1 MLRVFCVAIG
11 LMMAAISAHA
21 GPVSIVSGPSSRAD
35 VIFIDSNDDNDVIQS
50 ESKRPRQPYV
60 RPQRYMCVVD
70 QSGSIGGTGQAQC
83 PSKPGRVGGKCRCAN
98 VTGSG
103 TLYTY

>member
-11 LMMAAISAHA
+11 LMMATLSAHA
-21 GPVSIVSGPSSRAD
+21 GPVSAVSGPSSKATI
-35 VIFIDSNDDNDVIQS
+35 VFVDSNDDNDVIQS
-50 ESKRPRQPYV
+50 ESKRPRQPNV
-60 RPQRYMCVVD
+60 RPQRYICVVD
-70 QSGSIGGTGQAQC
+70 QSGSIGGGGQAQC
-83 PSKPGRVGGKCRCAN
+83 PAKPGRVGGRCRCAN

>member
-11 LMMAAISAHA
+11 LMMATLSAHA
-21 GPVSIVSGPSSRAD
+21 GPVPAVSGPTAKAA
-35 VIFIDSNDDNDVIQS
+35 VVFVDSNDDNDILQS

-60 RPQRYMCVVD
+60 RPQRYVCVVD
-70 QSGSIGGTGQAQC
+70 QSDMIGGTGQAQC
-83 PSKPGRVGGKCRCAN
+83 PARPGRVGGSCRCAN

>member
-11 LMMAAISAHA
+11 LMMATLSAQA
-21 GPVSIVSGPSSRAD
+21 GAVPALSGPSSKAAVIFVDSTDNND
-35 VIFIDSNDDNDVIQS
+35 VIIQS

-70 QSGSIGGTGQAQC
+70 QSGIGGTGQAQC
-83 PSKPGRVGGKCRCAN
+83 PAKAGRVGGKCRCAN

>member
-11 LMMAAISAHA
+11 LMMATLSAHA
-21 GPVSIVSGPSSRAD
+21 GPVPAVSGASSKAAI
-35 VIFIDSNDDNDVIQS
+35 IFVDSNDDNDIIQS

-60 RPQRYMCVVD
+60 RPQRYICVVD
-70 QSGSIGGTGQAQC
+70 QSGIGGSGQAQC
-83 PSKPGRVGGKCRCAN
+83 PAKSGRVGGKCRCAN

>member
-11 LMMAAISAHA
+11 LMMATLSAHA
-21 GPVSIVSGPSSRAD
+21 GPAPLAFDHSSKAIIV
-35 VIFIDSNDDNDVIQS
+35 FIDSNDDNDVIQS

-60 RPQRYMCVVD
+60 RPQRYICVVD
-70 QSGSIGGTGQAQC
+70 QSGSVGGGGQVSC
-83 PSKPGRVGGKCRCAN
+83 PAKSGRVGGKCRCAN

-103 TLYTY
+103 TLHTY

>member
-11 LMMAAISAHA
+11 LVMAAVSAHA
-21 GPVSIVSGPSSRAD
+21 GSLPAQDGQPAKAGL
-35 VIFIDSNDDNDVIQS
+35 IFVDSNDDNDVIQS
-50 ESKRPRQPYV
+50 ESKRPNQPYV
-60 RPQRYMCVVD
+60 RPQRYICVID

>member
-11 LMMAAISAHA
+11 LMMATLSVHA
-21 GPVSIVSGPSSRAD
+21 GPVPELSGQSSKAAIVF
-35 VIFIDSNDDNDVIQS
+35 VNSNDDNDVIQI

-60 RPQRYMCVVD
+60 RPQRYICVVD
-70 QSGSIGGTGQAQC
+70 RSGSIGGGGQAQC
-83 PSKPGRVGGKCRCAN
+83 PAKSGRVGGKCRCAN

-103 TLYTY
+103 TLHTY

>member
-11 LMMAAISAHA
+11 LMMAALSAHA
-21 GPVSIVSGPSSRAD
+21 GPMSVMPGQPAKAALVF
-35 VIFIDSNDDNDVIQS
+35 VDSNDDNDVIQS

-60 RPQRYMCVVD
+60 RPQRYICVVD
-70 QSGSIGGTGQAQC
+70 RSGSIGGGGQAQC
-83 PSKPGRVGGKCRCAN
+83 PAKPGRVGGKCRCAN

>member
-11 LMMAAISAHA
+11 LVMATVSAQA
-21 GPVSIVSGPSSRAD
+21 GPAPATLEQSHRAG
-35 VIFIDSNDDNDVIQS
+35 VIFVDSNDDNDVIQS

-83 PSKPGRVGGKCRCAN
+83 PAKAGRVGGKCRCAN